1 MTRVPMTPEGFAR
14 LTEELERIR
23 KVEIPRNIKD
33 IEEAREHG
41 DLRENA
47 EFHAAKEKQGHLAGR
62 EGYLQDRLA
71 RAEVIDPRKLKGD
84 RVMFGATVTLENEE
98 SGEVTRVK
106 IVGEDEADP
115 NRGMINL
122 ASPIAKAMIGKSVD
136 DEVKVKTSQVQK
148 SYYIL
153 KIEFV

>member
-14 LTEELERIR
+14 LTDELERIR
-23 KVEIPRNIKD
+23 KVEVPKNIKD

-47 EFHAAKEKQGHLAGR
+47 EYHAAKERQGHLAGR
-62 EGYLQDRLA
+62 EAYLQDRLA

-84 RVMFGATVTLENEE
+84 RVMFGATVTLENED

-122 ASPIAKAMIGKSVD
+122 ASPMAKAMIGKSVD

-148 SYYIL
+148 TYYIL

>member
-1 MTRVPMTPEGFAR
+1 MTPEGFAR
-14 LTEELERIR
+14 LTEELARI
-23 KVEIPRNIKD
+23 KMVEVPKNIKD

-47 EFHAAKEKQGHLAGR
+47 EYHAAKEKQSHLAAR
-62 EGYLQDRLA
+62 QNYLQDRLA
-71 RAEVIDPRKLKGD
+71 RAEVIDPRTLKSD
-84 RVMFGATVTLENEE
+84 RVVFGATVTLENEDT
-98 SGEVTRVK
+98 GEVTKVK

-122 ASPIAKAMIGKSVD
+122 ASPMARAMIGKSVD
-136 DEVKVKTSQVQK
+136 DEVKLKTSQVQK
-148 SYYIL
+148 TFYVL

>member
-23 KVEIPRNIKD
+23 KVEIPKNIKD

-47 EFHAAKEKQGHLAGR
+47 EYHAAKERQGHLAAR

-84 RVMFGATVTLENEE
+84 RVMFGATVTLENED

-115 NRGMINL
+115 NRGLINL
-122 ASPIAKAMIGKSVD
+122 ASPIAKSMIGKSVD

-148 SYYIL
+148 TYYIL

>member
-1 MTRVPMTPEGFAR
+1 MTPEGFAR
-14 LTEELERIR
+14 LTEELARI
-23 KVEIPRNIKD
+23 KNVEVPKNIKD

-47 EFHAAKEKQGHLAGR
+47 EYHAAKDKQGHLAAR
-62 EGYLQDRLA
+62 QNYLQDRLA
-71 RAEVIDPRKLKGD
+71 RAEVIDPKTLKSD
-84 RVMFGATVTLENEE
+84 RVVFGATVTLENEDT
-98 SGEVTRVK
+98 GEITKVK

-122 ASPIAKAMIGKSVD
+122 ASPMAKAMIGKSVD
-136 DEVKVKTSQVQK
+136 DEVKLKTSQVQK
-148 SYYIL
+148 TFYVL

>member
-14 LTEELERIR
+14 LTDELERIR
-23 KVEIPRNIKD
+23 KVEIPKNIKD

-47 EFHAAKEKQGHLAGR
+47 EYHAAKERQGHLAAR

-98 SGEVTRVK
+98 SGETARVK

-122 ASPIAKAMIGKSVD
+122 ASPMAKAMIGKSVD

-148 SYYIL
+148 TYYIL

>member
-1 MTRVPMTPEGFAR
+1 MINVPMTPEGYAR
-14 LTEELERIR
+14 LSEELDRIR
-23 KVEIPRNIKD
+23 KIEIPRNIKD

-47 EFHAAKEKQGHLAGR
+47 EYHAAKERQGHLAGR
-62 EGYLQDRLA
+62 EAYLQDRLA
-71 RAEVIDPRKLKGD
+71 RAQVIDPRTLKSE
-84 RVMFGATVTLENEE
+84 RVVFGATVTLENGDT
-98 SGEVTRVK
+98 GEVTRVK

-115 NRGMINL
+115 NRGLINL
-122 ASPIAKAMIGKSVD
+122 ASPMAKAMIGRSVD

-148 SYYIL
+148 TFYIL

>member
-1 MTRVPMTPEGFAR
+1 MSNVPMTPEGFAR
-14 LTEELERIR
+14 LSDELDRIR
-23 KVEIPRNIKD
+23 KIEIPKNIKD

-47 EFHAAKEKQGHLAGR
+47 EYHAAKERQGHLAGR
-62 EGYLQDRLA
+62 EAYLQDRLA
-71 RAEVIDPRKLKGD
+71 RAQVIDPRTLKSE
-84 RVMFGATVTLENEE
+84 RVVFGATVTLENGD

-115 NRGMINL
+115 NRGLINL
-122 ASPIAKAMIGKSVD
+122 ASPMAKAMIGRSVD
-136 DEVKVKTSQVQK
+136 DEVKVKTTQVQK
-148 SYYIL
+148 TFYIL

>member
-14 LTEELERIR
+14 LTEELARI
-23 KVEIPRNIKD
+23 KNVEVPKNIKD

-47 EFHAAKEKQGHLAGR
+47 EYHAAKDKQGHLAAR
-62 EGYLQDRLA
+62 QNYLQDRLA
-71 RAEVIDPRKLKGD
+71 RAEVIDPKTLKSD
-84 RVMFGATVTLENEE
+84 RVVFGATVTLENEDT
-98 SGEVTRVK
+98 GEITKVK

-122 ASPIAKAMIGKSVD
+122 ASPMAKAMIGKSVD
-136 DEVKVKTSQVQK
+136 DEVKLKTSQVQK
-148 SYYIL
+148 TFYVL

>member
-14 LTEELERIR
+14 LTEELTRI
-23 KVEIPRNIKD
+23 KMVEVPKNIKD

-47 EFHAAKEKQGHLAGR
+47 EYHAAKDKQGHLAAR
-62 EGYLQDRLA
+62 QNYLQDHLA
-71 RAEVIDPRKLKGD
+71 RAEVIDPKTLKSD
-84 RVMFGATVTLENEE
+84 RVVFGATVTLENDDT
-98 SGEVTRVK
+98 GEVTKVK

-122 ASPIAKAMIGKSVD
+122 ASPMAKAMIGKSVD
-136 DEVKVKTSQVQK
+136 DEVKLKTSHVQK
-148 SYYIL
+148 TFYVL

>member
-14 LTEELERIR
+14 LTDELERIR
-23 KVEIPRNIKD
+23 KVEIPKNIKD

-47 EFHAAKEKQGHLAGR
+47 EYHAAKERQGHLAAR

-84 RVMFGATVTLENEE
+84 RVMFGATVTLESEE
-98 SGEVTRVK
+98 SGETSRVK

-115 NRGMINL
+115 NRGLINL
-122 ASPIAKAMIGKSVD
+122 ASPIARAMIGKSVD

-148 SYYIL
+148 TYYIL